1 MQENE
6 KILTIEGV
14 FEDEAAVAEG
24 TVTPEISEE
33 VPKPKRTR
41 RKKTEESAPE
51 ESPTAEK
58 EIEETAVSAEMA
70 DDDSEDMTLEDIPE
84 EPPLLNDEPIV
95 EELLTDEDGFA
106 DEDISSETKPKTR
119 NSERPAPILTIEVGG
134 DVVTEEMQA
143 DIAWH
148 EIHNAYRTR
157 RILSGIFGGLE
168 QLANGK
174 HVGIVEYKGYR
185 ILIPMKE
192 MIYNYPNQLQGQEY
206 KEAMQTLHKNVSTML
221 GAQIDFVVRGIDS
234 KARSVVASRK
244 EAMRKKRQLFYID
257 EDLNGE
263 HRVREGRHVQA
274 RIIGVHEKILRLEI
288 FGVET
293 TILARNLSWEWIGD
307 VHDYYSVGDSLVVRI
322 TAVDVQG
329 VDNIKVTAA
338 VRSDIDSARDKL
350 KLCRIQGKY
359 SGRVIGVY
367 RGMCFIRLTN
377 GVNAVAHSCRDS
389 RYPGKKDDVSFIVTQ
404 IDEERGTA
412 VGIISRIIKQNL

>member
-14 FEDEAAVAEG
+14 FEDEVAVAEG

-70 DDDSEDMTLEDIPE
+70 DDDSEDMTLEDIPD
-84 EPPLLNDEPIV
+84 EPPLFNDEPIV

-322 TAVDVQG
+322 TAVDVQD

>member
-1 MQENE
+1 MHENE
-6 KILTIEGV
+6 NV
-14 FEDEAAVAEG
+14 MMPDEVSVDEMTVEEPHDAE
-24 TVTPEISEE
+24 SAEE
-33 VPKPKRTR
+33 APKPKRTR
-41 RKKTEESAPE
+41 RKKTDEPAAD
-51 ESPTAEK
+51 ESPKFETKAKVITET
-58 EIEETAVSAEMA
+58 EEVLEYAL
-70 DDDSEDMTLEDIPE
+70 EDMTLENIPE
-84 EPPLLNDEPIV
+84 EPPLLNGEPSV
-95 EELLTDEDGFA
+95 EDLLTEEDALVDEDA
-106 DEDISSETKPKTR
+106 LPAAKPKAKNT
-119 NSERPAPILTIEVGG
+119 ERPAPILTIEAGG

-192 MIYNYPNQLQGQEY
+192 MIYNYPNQLQGQDY
-206 KEAMQTLHKNVSTML
+206 KEAMQTVHRNVSTML

-322 TAVDVQG
+322 TAVDVQD

-389 RYPGKKDDVSFIVTQ
+389 RYPGKKDDVSFTVTS

-412 VGIISRIIKQNL
+412 VGIITRIIKQNL